1 MFLFCWYFD
10 FLCKFK
16 IFNGPWY
23 IDKASFLFYFAC
35 FFSCK
40 TKDLRLILPYA
51 SYFMQNM
58 YVDSLIENIKAKF
71 FIKFHFIKFMIHL
84 ARVANLMI
92 IFSASYVQNAV
103 STIETVLSVYPSF
116 PQSET
121 IPDARKTEVKLEPVY
136 THCEPNSAQRDPRAR
151 TTTPIPTSTNV
162 SNKTPHHS
170 HSDPR
175 DSGNALR
182 KL

>member
-92 IFSASYVQNAV
+92 IFSAV
-103 STIETVLSVYPSF
+103 
-116 PQSET
+116 
-121 IPDARKTEVKLEPVY
+121 
-136 THCEPNSAQRDPRAR
+136 
-151 TTTPIPTSTNV
+151 NV
-162 SNKTPHHS
+162 
-170 HSDPR
+170 R
-175 DSGNALR
+175 
-182 KL
+182 

>member
-1 MFLFCWYFD
+1 MNSGQNPSALFTYEQALYHNEQLAQVLLNNVAASLEGLESNYF
-10 FLCKFK
+10 
-16 IFNGPWY
+16 
-23 IDKASFLFYFAC
+23 
-35 FFSCK
+35 
-40 TKDLRLILPYA
+40 
-51 SYFMQNM
+51 
-58 YVDSLIENIKAKF
+58 KAKRPDDTQAKVSTNNYRNILESNRAYLNQF
-71 FIKFHFIKFMIHL
+71 CSDGVL
-84 ARVANLMI
+84 
-92 IFSASYVQNAV
+92 SAETSQYVQNAV